1 MTKRAY
7 SLFIVITLIVTVF
20 AAACSNNN
28 NGNNKKE
35 PTAAPTASSS
45 GNGSEVAEGGKFDPP
60 ITLTTVGT
68 VKPTVTYENGDSVDN
83 NPWTREYEK
92 RFGVKFNTLWTVDA
106 SQWETKTNLMIATGD
121 IPDFFQASPTQFKQ
135 LLESDLIEDL
145 TAAYEAAPERAKNI
159 LNEGG
164 PEALMSAT
172 VDGKL
177 MAIPFTGAPKEGAP
191 MIWLRTDWMEKLSL
205 EPPKTMD
212 DLFAIMDAFTTKDP
226 DGNNAADTFGL
237 AIDKDFSTLIGFF
250 NSYHAYHKIWIK
262 DAEGK
267 LQYSSIQP
275 EMKQALSVLQEL
287 FKKKQI
293 DPEFGSKDFS
303 KVAETVVSGKV
314 GVVIMNPYAGLYPFQ
329 SSVDQDPNAEWKAFP
344 LVSADGQ
351 EPKKQAS
358 LGVSGYWVVK
368 KGVKHPEVLFNMLD
382 MWVELFYENKDL
394 DINKQFVN
402 GGSSGTNEV
411 WQMNKLAAYRAYK
424 NADQH
429 LKIIKALETG
439 DTSELTGDDQSAFT
453 NIKGFLE
460 GDRTKWGWN
469 VIFGEGGSMGVTNQY
484 RQANAYV
491 NDEFITAPLPVM
503 SERKADL
510 DKKEL
515 EVFTKIIIG
524 SASIDEFDKFV
535 AEWKKE
541 GGDAITAEVNEWY
554 ANK

>member
-1 MTKRAY
+1 MTKRTH
-7 SLFIVITLIVTVF
+7 SLFIVVILIVTVF
-20 AAACSNNN
+20 VTACSS
-28 NGNNKKE
+28 NNKKDPE
-35 PTAAPTASSS
+35 TTPTSAPS
-45 GNGSEVAEGGKFDPP
+45 GNGPAAAEGGKFDPP

-68 VKPTVTYENGDSVDN
+68 VKPTVAYENGDSVDN

-92 RFGVKFNTLWTVDA
+92 RYGVKFNTLWTVDG

-135 LLESDLIEDL
+135 LLEADLIEDL
-145 TAAYEAAPERAKNI
+145 TATYESAPERAKNI

-205 EPPKTMD
+205 EPPKTMN
-212 DLFAIMDAFTTKDP
+212 DLLAIMDAFATKDP
-226 DGNNAADTFGL
+226 DGNNAADTFGM
-237 AIDKDFSTLIGFF
+237 AVDKDFGTLTGFF
-250 NSYHAYHKIWIK
+250 NSYHAYHRIWIK
-262 DAEGK
+262 DSADK

-303 KVAETVVSGKV
+303 KMAETVVSGKV
-314 GVVIMNPYAGLYPFQ
+314 GVVITHPYAGLYPFQ
-329 SSVDQDPNAEWKAFP
+329 SSVDQDPKAQWKAFP

-402 GGSSGTNEV
+402 GGSSGTNEI
-411 WQMNKLAAYRAYK
+411 WQMNKIAAYRAYK

-439 DTSELTGDDQSAFT
+439 DTSELTGDDQSAFS

-460 GDRTKWGWN
+460 GDRSKWGWN
-469 VIFGEGGSMGVTNQY
+469 VIFGEGGSMGVTDQY
-484 RQANAYV
+484 RQSNDYV

-503 SERKADL
+503 SERMADL
-510 DKKEL
+510 NKKEL

-524 SASIDEFDKFV
+524 ASSIDDFDKFV

-554 ANK
+554 ATK